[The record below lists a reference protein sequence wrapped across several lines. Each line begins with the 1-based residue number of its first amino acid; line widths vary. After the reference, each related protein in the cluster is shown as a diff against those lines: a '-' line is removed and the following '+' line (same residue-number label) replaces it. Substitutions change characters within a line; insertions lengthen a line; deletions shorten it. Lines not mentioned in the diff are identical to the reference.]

1 MDKKKL
7 ANFKLYLEDSEKQIN
22 DLRTQLDVI
31 KKVLHGSPAFNAQF
45 MQANKQLHEADSQ
58 LELGWQAYELF
69 KKGHV
74 NPEDKDIDDMLRILE
89 ETVNS

>member
-1 MDKKKL
+1 ML
-7 ANFKLYLEDSEKQIN
+7 LLQA
-22 DLRTQLDVI
+22 
-31 KKVLHGSPAFNAQF
+31 LHVSPAFNAQF

-89 ETVNS
+89 EAVNS